1 MVGFSS
7 AEKSYS
13 VLGIRVGDD
22 ELDAKTS
29 LLDARYKMADGG
41 FNSCRAEKGRVSIE
55 LTFEHGKVTNVA
67 AFLSTTNIF

>member
-1 MVGFSS
+1 M
-7 AEKSYS
+7 
-13 VLGIRVGDD
+13 
-22 ELDAKTS
+22 T
-29 LLDARYKMADGG
+29 DGG